1 MTSTVLPSINPLCRR
16 PVVEQAMGKTRS
28 TLYRDI
34 KKGVLTKPVSI
45 GGDRVAWP
53 ANEIQAIN
61 QARIAGKSDDEIMA
75 LVIELELL
83 RTGIDDS
90 SEKHPVANPANSAN
104 PTNSNTAQKTE
115 PKSPWSAAIGGGQ

>member
-1 MTSTVLPSINPLCRR
+1 MAMTSTVLPSINPLYRR

-61 QARIAGKSDDEIMA
+61 QARIAGKSDNEIMA
-75 LVIELELL
+75 LVIELEAL
-83 RTGIDDS
+83 RVS
-90 SEKHPVANPANSAN
+90 
-104 PTNSNTAQKTE
+104 Q
-115 PKSPWSAAIGGGQ
+115 